1 MFMANQK
8 AAELTKPGI
17 GSLHDPS
24 ALVSPHFAP
33 VIVTLPLVVFPVGR
47 DQFDS
52 SFLQPLAQR
61 IGVISGI
68 GDYPFRFLPRTA
80 FGSRD
85 ADLLERGF
93 RKRNFCRRG
102 TFQPNSQRK
111 TLTVDQYHPLRSL
124 AALGFTDC
132 FAPFL
137 AGAKLPSRN
146 VSSHFSRPSAS
157 SVPNRA
163 RQASSHTPSSCHC
176 FSRRQQVA
184 GEGNSSGRNRHA
196 APVCRI
202 HKIPS
207 KQARFDAH
215 GRPRLSFLRRG
226 SGNNG
231 AINSHCSSVTS
242 FCRLFMAEVQQSN
255 RLKRKYPV

>member
-1 MFMANQK
+1 MLMTNQQS
-8 AAELTKPGI
+8 AELTEPGI

-24 ALVSPHFAP
+24 AFVAPHLAP
-33 VIVTLPLVVFPVGR
+33 VFIPAPLVVLSVGR
-47 DQFDS
+47 DQFDGP
-52 SFLQPLAQR
+52 FLQALAQR
-61 IGVISGI
+61 TGVVASI
-68 GDYPFRFLPRTA
+68 GDYPPGLCPRAAFRA
-80 FGSRD
+80 WD
-85 ADLLERGF
+85 ADFLERGF

-132 FAPFL
+132 EAPFF

-157 SVPNRA
+157 SAPNRA
-163 RQASSHTPSSCHC
+163 RHASSHTPSSCHC

-184 GEGNSSGRNRHA
+184 GEGYSSGRNRHA

-202 HKIPS
+202 HRMPS
-207 KQARFDAH
+207 KQARFNAH

-226 SGNNG
+226 SGNKG
-231 AINSHCSSVTS
+231 SINSHCSSVNS
-242 FCRLFMAEVQQSN
+242 FCRFFITEAQQHN
-255 RLKRKYPV
+255 RLTRKYLS